1 MKKSTHTLLI
11 KINENLEL
19 EITGEY
25 TPEEPQS
32 WTYPGDPSEFDITN
46 VEIYKGKLVDL
57 LDWNDEW
64 LSSQIAFVTT
74 TRRFSNYQTIYEY
87 LAQKCI
93 ENIEHG

>member
-11 KINENLEL
+11 KLNENLEL

-25 TPEEPQS
+25 TPEEPQ
-32 WTYPGDPSEFDITN
+32 TYEYPRDPSEFDITN

-57 LDWNDEW
+57 LDFTDEH
-64 LSSQIAFVTT
+64 LSVQIAFTAIT
-74 TRRFSNYQTIYEY
+74 KNSSRYETIYEY

-93 ENIEHG
+93 ENIEQ